1 MGIGN
6 SVATAS
12 YLASSG
18 LSLATAIETDCGVNR
33 TINQQRF
40 LAFNRSR
47 SDEPSSD
54 IAAEGAAE
62 AGAEELLVHLRA
74 KQAADLLGRFREKQD
89 EEEDDLLA
97 PFTSELKLSSASLAN
112 PQPSQRRLTEVQTE
126 SDRVAA
132 CAKDI
137 TGFIRQMLLAASFAE
152 HSATHCGGYSVQCAF
167 WATRSASAFSGVAE
181 GAARMVKPCTR
192 AQDEGPESDVSATDC
207 ATESGGLVKF
217 LGVAVGTAFDA
228 AQECTNH
235 TFGESMCGSSV
246 GRIVAALGALTE
258 MTSRANNVCRK
269 ESPLLNWQSCAV
281 MIRFTGMSSNVLAKS
296 ITAAV
301 LNCGLGQGPRST
313 EPMPVPRFFTSP

>member
-97 PFTSELKLSSASLAN
+97 PFTSELKPSSASLAT

-126 SDRVAA
+126 SDRV
-132 CAKDI
+132 
-137 TGFIRQMLLAASFAE
+137 
-152 HSATHCGGYSVQCAF
+152 
-167 WATRSASAFSGVAE
+167 
-181 GAARMVKPCTR
+181 
-192 AQDEGPESDVSATDC
+192 
-207 ATESGGLVKF
+207 
-217 LGVAVGTAFDA
+217 
-228 AQECTNH
+228 
-235 TFGESMCGSSV
+235 
-246 GRIVAALGALTE
+246 
-258 MTSRANNVCRK
+258 
-269 ESPLLNWQSCAV
+269 
-281 MIRFTGMSSNVLAKS
+281 
-296 ITAAV
+296 
-301 LNCGLGQGPRST
+301 
-313 EPMPVPRFFTSP
+313 